1 MSQKRLKTILFASWS
16 LSVLLIFSA
25 PLEMF
30 AETASEMTR
39 KIQKE
44 KRALKK
50 IESEIAKNRKSGL
63 AAKKKERSLL
73 AEMEIIDRRLTLLK
87 REASLLE
94 LDIQK
99 KEGEA
104 ETISAR
110 IKAVSSDIEVG
121 RKIILARIKSIYK
134 EKQGAAFKI
143 LFAAQDYPDLLR
155 KIQYLKIV
163 AQKED
168 ETLTQFKARQV
179 ELEEKKNL
187 LVQVMERM
195 VADRES
201 LALKL
206 SQSRGERKKKDRFL
220 ARVRKERTFF
230 KRAITEMGESS
241 KKVQGLFFTLEKKKK
256 ALRVAIPGRFSAAR
270 GKLRWPNDGKL
281 VSRFGRQKHPRFN
294 EMIYRKGIEITPR
307 RGGEVRSIFGGEIVY
322 ADWFR
327 GYGMMVMIDHG
338 ENYYSL
344 YAHLAQLLVGVGDE
358 VKKDHIVGEVGGTGL
373 SDGSKLYFEIR
384 YQGKPTNPISWLQ
397 KRP

>member
-1 MSQKRLKTILFASWS
+1 MLQKRLETILFAAVL
-16 LSVLLIFSA
+16 LSVLLIFLA
-25 PLEMF
+25 PLGVF
-30 AETASEMTR
+30 AESASEMNR
-39 KIQKE
+39 QIQKE

-50 IESEIAKNRKSGL
+50 IESEISKNRKSGL

-73 AEMEIIDRRLTLLK
+73 TEMEAIDRRLTLLK

-104 ETISAR
+104 EMISVR
-110 IKAVSSDIEVG
+110 IKAVSSDIETG

-168 ETLTQFKARQV
+168 ETLTQFKARHV
-179 ELEEKKNL
+179 ELEEKKSL
-187 LVQVMERM
+187 LVEVTERM
-195 VADRES
+195 VADREA

-206 SQSRGERKKKDRFL
+206 SQSRKERKKKDRFL
-220 ARVRKERTFF
+220 GRVRKERTFF
-230 KRAITEMGESS
+230 KRVIVEMGESS
-241 KKVQGLFFTLEKKKK
+241 KKVQGLILTLEKKKK

-294 EMIYRKGIEITPR
+294 EMIYRKGIEITPGQ
-307 RGGEVRSIFGGEIVY
+307 GGEVRSIFGGEVVY

-373 SDGSKLYFEIR
+373 SDGSNLYFEIR
-384 YQGKPTNPISWLQ
+384 HQGKPTNPVSWLQ

>member
-1 MSQKRLKTILFASWS
+1 MLQKRLETILFPVGLLFAF
-16 LSVLLIFSA
+16 LIFSA
-25 PLEMF
+25 PLGVF
-30 AETASEMTR
+30 AETASEMNR
-39 KIQKE
+39 QIQKE

-50 IESEIAKNRKSGL
+50 IESEISKNRKSGL

-73 AEMEIIDRRLTLLK
+73 TEMEAMDRRLTLLK

-104 ETISAR
+104 KTISVR
-110 IKAVSSDIEVG
+110 IKAVSSDIETG

-179 ELEEKKNL
+179 ELEEKKSL
-187 LVQVMERM
+187 LVEVTERM
-195 VADRES
+195 VADREA

-206 SQSRGERKKKDRFL
+206 SQSRKERKKKDRFL

-230 KRAITEMGESS
+230 KRVIVEMGESS
-241 KKVQGLFFTLEKKKK
+241 KKVQGLILTLEKKKK

-294 EMIYRKGIEITPR
+294 EMIYRKGIEITPGQ
-307 RGGEVRSIFGGEIVY
+307 GGEVRSIFGGEIVY

-373 SDGSKLYFEIR
+373 SDGSNLYFEIR
-384 YQGKPTNPISWLQ
+384 HQGKPTNPVSWLQ

>member
-1 MSQKRLKTILFASWS
+1 MLQKRLETILFTVGL

-25 PLEMF
+25 PLGVF
-30 AETASEMTR
+30 AETASEMNR
-39 KIQKE
+39 QIQKE

-50 IESEIAKNRKSGL
+50 IESEISKNRKSGL

-73 AEMEIIDRRLTLLK
+73 AEMEAIDRRLTLLK

-104 ETISAR
+104 EMISVR
-110 IKAVSSDIEVG
+110 IKAVSSDIETG

-168 ETLTQFKARQV
+168 ETLTQFKARHL

-187 LVQVMERM
+187 LVEVTERM
-195 VADRES
+195 VADREA

-206 SQSRGERKKKDRFL
+206 SQSRKERKKKDRFL

-230 KRAITEMGESS
+230 KRVIVEMGESS
-241 KKVQGLFFTLEKKKK
+241 KKVQGFILTLEKKKK
-256 ALRVAIPGRFSAAR
+256 ALRVAVPGRFSAAR
-270 GKLRWPNDGKL
+270 GKLRWPNDGRL

-294 EMIYRKGIEITPR
+294 EMIYRKGIEITPGQ
-307 RGGEVRSIFGGEIVY
+307 GGEVRSIFGGEVVY

-373 SDGSKLYFEIR
+373 SDGSNLYFEIR
-384 YQGKPTNPISWLQ
+384 HQGKPTNPVSWLQ

>member
-1 MSQKRLKTILFASWS
+1 MRQKHLKTTFVLWFF
-16 LSVLLIFSA
+16 SVLLFFSV
-25 PLEMF
+25 PLEGF
-30 AETASEMTR
+30 AETASEMSR

-44 KRALKK
+44 KLTLKK
-50 IESEIAKNRKSGL
+50 IESKIAQNKKGGL

-73 AEMEIIDRRLTLLK
+73 AEIEVVDRRLTLLK

-94 LDIQK
+94 LEIKK
-99 KEGEA
+99 KEKQATALSE
-104 ETISAR
+104 R
-110 IKAVSSDIEVG
+110 IKAVSSDIKTG
-121 RKIILARIKSIYK
+121 RKIILARVKSIYK

-155 KIQYLKIV
+155 KIQYLKII

-168 ETLTQFKARQV
+168 ETLTQFKARHL
-179 ELEEKKNL
+179 ELEEKKSL
-187 LVQVMERM
+187 LTEVMEGM
-195 VADRES
+195 ITDREA

-220 ARVRKERTFF
+220 TRVRKERSFF
-230 KRAITEMGESS
+230 KRAIAEMGQSS
-241 KKVQGLFFTLEKKKK
+241 KKIQGLILTLEKKKK

-327 GYGMMVMIDHG
+327 GYGMMIMIDHG
-338 ENYYSL
+338 ETYYSL
-344 YAHLAQLLVGVGDE
+344 YAHLAQLLVGLGDE
-358 VKKDHIVGEVGGTGL
+358 VKKGDILGEVGGTGL

-384 YQGKPTNPISWLQ
+384 HKGKPTNPISWLQ

>member
-1 MSQKRLKTILFASWS
+1 MLQKRLETILFTAGL

-25 PLEMF
+25 PLGVF
-30 AETASEMTR
+30 AKTASEMNR
-39 KIQKE
+39 QIQKE

-50 IESEIAKNRKSGL
+50 IESEISKNRKSGL

-73 AEMEIIDRRLTLLK
+73 TEMEAIDRRLTLLK

-94 LDIQK
+94 LDIKK

-104 ETISAR
+104 EIISVR
-110 IKAVSSDIEVG
+110 IKAVSSDIETG

-168 ETLTQFKARQV
+168 ETLTQFKARHV
-179 ELEEKKNL
+179 ELEEKKSL
-187 LVQVMERM
+187 LVEVTERM
-195 VADRES
+195 VADREA

-206 SQSRGERKKKDRFL
+206 SQSRKERKKKDRFL

-230 KRAITEMGESS
+230 KRVIVEMGESS
-241 KKVQGLFFTLEKKKK
+241 KKVQGLILTLEKKKK
-256 ALRVAIPGRFSAAR
+256 ALRVVLPGRFSAAR

-294 EMIYRKGIEITPR
+294 EMIYRKGIEITPGQ
-307 RGGEVRSIFGGEIVY
+307 GGEVRSIFGGEVVY

-373 SDGSKLYFEIR
+373 SDGSNLYFEIR
-384 YQGKPTNPISWLQ
+384 HQGKPTNPVSWLQ

>member
-1 MSQKRLKTILFASWS
+1 M
-16 LSVLLIFSA
+16 
-25 PLEMF
+25 
-30 AETASEMTR
+30 
-39 KIQKE
+39 IQTKYTLYICE
-44 KRALKK
+44 CKFRKK
-50 IESEIAKNRKSGL
+50 IESEIAKNKKSGL
-63 AAKKKERSLL
+63 QAKKKERSLL
-73 AEMEIIDRRLTLLK
+73 AEMEVIDRRLILLK
-87 REASLLE
+87 KEAALLE
-94 LDIQK
+94 LEIGK
-99 KEGEA
+99 KEKEA
-104 ETISAR
+104 SVLSAR
-110 IKAVSSDIEVG
+110 IKAVSLDIKTG
-121 RKIILARIKSIYK
+121 RTIILARVKSIYK

-179 ELEEKKNL
+179 ELEEKKGL
-187 LVQVMERM
+187 LTEVMEHM
-195 VADRES
+195 ISDREA

-220 ARVRKERTFF
+220 SRVRKERTFF
-230 KRAITEMGESS
+230 KKAITEMGQSS
-241 KKVQGLFFTLEKKKK
+241 KKLQGLILTLEKKKK

-294 EMIYRKGIEITPR
+294 EMIYRKGIEITPG
-307 RGGEVRSIFGGEIVY
+307 RGGEVRSIFGGEVVY

-344 YAHLAQLLVGVGDE
+344 YAHLAQLLVGVGDQ
-358 VKKDHIVGEVGGTGL
+358 VKKDHIVGEIGGTGL
-373 SDGSKLYFEIR
+373 SEGSKLYFEIR
-384 YQGKPTNPISWLQ
+384 HQGKPTNPISWLQ